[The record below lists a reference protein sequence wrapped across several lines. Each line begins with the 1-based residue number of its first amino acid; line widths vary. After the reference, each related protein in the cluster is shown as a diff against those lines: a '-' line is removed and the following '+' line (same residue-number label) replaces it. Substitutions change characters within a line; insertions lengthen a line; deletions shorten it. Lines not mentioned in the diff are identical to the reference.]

1 MPRSLNVHLLP
12 ALFSP
17 EDVAGGL
24 VVIVDILRASTT
36 MTTALQNGASGVIP
50 CLNIDD
56 ALALK
61 NRNTDSEYL
70 LGGER
75 GGLKID
81 GFDFGN
87 SPASYS
93 SDNVT
98 GRRICFTTTNGTKA
112 IHHSQQAAE
121 IIIGCFANFSTVA
134 AYVQHD
140 ERPLHIVCAG
150 TNGEISSEDVLFGGA
165 LADALLNASP
175 EFLITDSTQ
184 LAIDHWQTQCG
195 ILKPQELCSAIRRS
209 QGGRNLIKLK
219 YDSDIELCSDVDSLF
234 TLGRIDSDGV
244 VLPVEMPSV
253 EAAV

>member
-1 MPRSLNVHLLP
+1 MSRPLNVHLLP
-12 ALFSP
+12 ALFAP
-17 EDVAGGL
+17 EDVAEGI

-36 MTTALQNGASGVIP
+36 MTTALQNGAAGVIP

-56 ALALK
+56 ALAL
-61 NRNTDSEYL
+61 RDRDDQFEYL

-93 SDNVT
+93 SDVVS
-98 GRRICFTTTNGTKA
+98 GRRIGFTTTNGTKA
-112 IHHSQQAAE
+112 IYHSQQAAE
-121 IIIGCFANFSTVA
+121 IVIGCFANFTTVLS
-134 AYVQHD
+134 YVQHD

-165 LADALLNASP
+165 LADTLLKTPKQFSV
-175 EFLITDSTQ
+175 TDSTR
-184 LAIDHWQTQCG
+184 LAVDHWQTQCG
-195 ILKPQELCSAIRRS
+195 ILKQNELCCAIRRS

-219 YDSDIELCSDVDSLF
+219 YDSDIELCSDVDFLS
-234 TLGRIDSDGV
+234 TLGRINSEGV
-244 VLPVEMPSV
+244 ISSVDIPSTGG
-253 EAAV
+253 AV